1 MIIWGWGKVTKKFI
15 GGVFERTCNYCN
27 QTTVWQLCIKRTWFT
42 LFFIPIIPY
51 SKSYQA
57 TCPSCGSY
65 VELTKEQFEKTK
77 AQLEGKGTNV
87 YETNANNIEDKIK
100 YAGKTETQINYLKHM
115 EEFEKSKNNNK

>member
-15 GGVFERTCNYCN
+15 GGVFQRTCNYCN

-51 SKSYQA
+51 AKSYQA

-65 VELTKEQFEKTK
+65 VELTKEKFEKAKADFDEAVKARINSQELFACPRNTK
-77 AQLEGKGTNV
+77 LSNV
-87 YETNANNIEDKIK
+87 
-100 YAGKTETQINYLKHM
+100 
-115 EEFEKSKNNNK
+115 

>member
-15 GGVFERTCNYCN
+15 GDVFERTCSYCN
-27 QTTVWQLCIKRTWFT
+27 QTTVWQLCIRRTWFT

-51 SKSYQA
+51 AKSYQA

-65 VELTKEQFEKTK
+65 VELTKEQFEKAK
-77 AQLEGKGTNV
+77 SELEGTNV
-87 YETNANNIEDKIK
+87 YGTSGNNVEDSIK

-115 EEFEKSKNNNK
+115 EELEKRKTSNQ